1 MEKRNKKIKYKVD
14 NAVIM
19 AAGMARRFAPISDVT
34 PKALLCVK
42 GEILIERQIR
52 QLQEAGVPE
61 IVVVVGYKKEQF
73 DYLQKKFGVKLVENK
88 EYLTRNNHGSIYA
101 AREYLKN
108 TYVCSADNYFTENL
122 FEESYYAAVYA
133 EGKTKEWCIQTDETG
148 YISRVDIGGADAWYM
163 LGHTFWSEDFSRKF
177 IEILTRIYNLP
188 QTKDLL
194 WEAIFAQHLDELK
207 MQMRK
212 YSDDIIWEFDSLD
225 ELRQF
230 DKECIY

>member
-1 MEKRNKKIKYKVD
+1 
-14 NAVIM
+14 
-19 AAGMARRFAPISDVT
+19 
-34 PKALLCVK
+34 
-42 GEILIERQIR
+42 
-52 QLQEAGVPE
+52 
-61 IVVVVGYKKEQF
+61 
-73 DYLQKKFGVKLVENK
+73 
-88 EYLTRNNHGSIYA
+88 
-101 AREYLKN
+101 
-108 TYVCSADNYFTENL
+108 
-122 FEESYYAAVYA
+122 
-133 EGKTKEWCIQTDETG
+133 
-148 YISRVDIGGADAWYM
+148 M